1 MNEEEIRAL
10 FGKNIKYLRKQQHLS
25 QTQLA
30 ERANVALNFIND
42 IENSKKWVSP
52 ATLSK
57 LSIALNV
64 HPYKFFIPVQSAPEE
79 EKPSS
84 ATLLEQF
91 GADILQQLSSIIS
104 QSIEQYT

>member
-1 MNEEEIRAL
+1 MNEEEIRVL
-10 FGKNIKYLRKQQHLS
+10 FGKNIKCLRKQQHLS
-25 QTQLA
+25 QSQLA

-42 IENSKKWVSP
+42 IENCKKWVSP

-79 EKPSS
+79 DALPSS
-84 ATLLEQF
+84 NLLEQF
-91 GADILQQLSSIIS
+91 GSDILEQLSSIIS
-104 QSIEQYT
+104 RTIKQYT